1 MSSLCKT
8 NRVRKQAHRL
18 ALARWASGGLALNA
32 TRIVGVIRPH
42 GRFSVHELW
51 RNNEK
56 ALHDWLLME
65 GAIIAWCDDPSNQ
78 SFRFTISSCR
88 PLGVVSD
95 DPSGRRL

>member
-1 MSSLCKT
+1 ME
-8 NRVRKQAHRL
+8 AAARL
-18 ALARWASGGLALNA
+18 FL
-32 TRIVGVIRPH
+32 RIGPLGFRLPRSQRDANVGVIRPH
-42 GRFSVHELW
+42 GRFSVPELW

-65 GAIIAWCDDPSNQ
+65 GAVIAWRDDPSNQ

>member
-1 MSSLCKT
+1 M
-8 NRVRKQAHRL
+8 AAYFF
-18 ALARWASGGLALNA
+18 ALARWASGGLALNE

-42 GRFSVHELW
+42 GRFSVPELW

-65 GAIIAWCDDPSNQ
+65 GAVIAWRDDPSNQ